1 MYQYDDIIHRT
12 YEDDEARCVEVVNE
26 IIDLIN
32 SVDLS
37 EGDKEKIREALCQL
51 NLDYI
56 SLVFFV
62 LLSVLLEFIF
72 EID

>member
-37 EGDKEKIREALCQL
+37 EEDKEKIKEALCQL

-56 SLVFFV
+56 LLVFFV
-62 LLSVLLEFIF
+62 LLFVLLEFIL
-72 EID
+72 ETD

>member
-37 EGDKEKIREALCQL
+37 EEDKEKIKEALC
-51 NLDYI
+51 
-56 SLVFFV
+56 
-62 LLSVLLEFIF
+62 
-72 EID
+72 

>member
-37 EGDKEKIREALCQL
+37 EEDKEKIREALCQL

-56 SLVFFV
+56 LLVFFV
-62 LLSVLLEFIF
+62 LLFVLLEFIL
-72 EID
+72 ETD

>member
-37 EGDKEKIREALCQL
+37 EENKEKIREALCQL

-56 SLVFFV
+56 LLVFFV
-62 LLSVLLEFIF
+62 LLFVLLEFIL
-72 EID
+72 ETD

>member
-1 MYQYDDIIHRT
+1 MYQYYDIIHRT

-37 EGDKEKIREALCQL
+37 EEDKEKIREALC
-51 NLDYI
+51 
-56 SLVFFV
+56 
-62 LLSVLLEFIF
+62 
-72 EID
+72 